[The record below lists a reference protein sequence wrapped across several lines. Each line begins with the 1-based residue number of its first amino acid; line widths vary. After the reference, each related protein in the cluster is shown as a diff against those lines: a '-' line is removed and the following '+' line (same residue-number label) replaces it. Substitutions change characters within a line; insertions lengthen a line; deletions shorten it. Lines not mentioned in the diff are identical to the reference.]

1 MEAVQVVVTNG
12 MSVLVM
18 NMRHSEKKC
27 TPSDFTI
34 LRTQ

>member
-12 MSVLVM
+12 VSVLVM

-27 TPSDFTI
+27 ITSAFVMP
-34 LRTQ
+34 RKQ